1 MPGCVGVGVHTC
13 VSVWTYLCARLGKES
28 LCKCREQERGERE
41 VIFLEV
47 FGVPINR

>member
-1 MPGCVGVGVHTC
+1 MCGGGGAYMCVC
-13 VSVWTYLCARLGKES
+13 VDVFVRTLRERVS